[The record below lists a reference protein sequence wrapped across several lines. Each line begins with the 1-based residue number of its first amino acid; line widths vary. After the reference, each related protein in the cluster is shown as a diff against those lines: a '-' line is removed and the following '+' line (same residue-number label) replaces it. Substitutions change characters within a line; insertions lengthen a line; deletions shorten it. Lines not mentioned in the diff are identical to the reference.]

1 MLAAADALEIV
12 SGCVPQLVMV
22 IGWSAKVPTGTEPKV
37 KPTFGLTHRA
47 GVGTVV
53 STIAT

>member
-53 STIAT
+53 SNIAT